1 MRTFPILAAALALL
15 AACDSTD
22 PTVPR
27 GEMHRVV
34 VLNGVG
40 QTGVTLL
47 SEAEPGSSV
56 HIPFTS
62 FDGAAMTVDG
72 PWAFTTSS
80 RASGDLLFIA
90 QLDAHTRQTV
100 TLPAASNPA
109 GVVREGNVAGLR
121 LFVAL
126 RDSAA
131 IARVEVPANGPA
143 EVVLMLGAGE
153 CPYDA
158 LVQPDAVWSLDANV
172 DCRGFYEPF
181 GVSRLIRL
189 DRTGPARDTVDLQGA
204 IGALRVFHTG
214 STTAHVFAP
223 GNYFDVPATVT
234 RVDLAARETNGQREI
249 PGHYGVAAT
258 VGLDGRLYVV
268 AAPYGGYLPA
278 VFVVDPATLAIAGG
292 SAQVLTASDGV
303 TPVRCDAATGHFDG
317 SILCVSN
324 TNGFATLH
332 AFALDGRERFRVQAG
347 TAAFDIAL
355 RGDLGGIASRQHP

>member
-1 MRTFPILAAALALL
+1 MRISSIATAATALL
-15 AACDSTD
+15 LGACDSTD
-22 PTVPR
+22 PIRPR
-27 GEMHRVV
+27 DEPRRVV

-47 SEAEPGSSV
+47 PHTESGSSV

-62 FDGAAMTVDG
+62 FDGAAMTVEG
-72 PWAFTTSS
+72 SRAFTTSS

-90 QLDAHTRQTV
+90 DLDAHTRRTV
-100 TLPAASNPA
+100 ALPAASNPA
-109 GVVREGNVAGLR
+109 GVVREDGVSPLR

-131 IARVEVPANGPA
+131 IASVHVPESEPA
-143 EVVLMLGAGE
+143 EISLLRGAGE
-153 CPYDA
+153 CPYDV
-158 LVQPDAVWSLDANV
+158 LVQATAIWSLDANV

-181 GVSRLIRL
+181 GHSRLIRL
-189 DRTGPARDTVDLQGA
+189 DRGSAVPDTVDLDGA
-204 IGALRVFHTG
+204 IGALRIFRTG
-214 STTAHVFAP
+214 ATTAHVFAP

-234 RVDLAARETNGQREI
+234 RVDLAARAADGQREI

-268 AAPYGGYLPA
+268 AAPYGGYAPT
-278 VFVVDPATLAIAGG
+278 VFIVDPGTMSVAGG
-292 SAQVLTASDGV
+292 AAQPLTASDGV
-303 TPVRCDAATGHFDG
+303 TPVHCDAATGDADG
-317 SILCVSN
+317 SIYCVSN
-324 TNGFATLH
+324 ANGFATLH

-355 RGDLGGIASRQHP
+355 RP

>member
-1 MRTFPILAAALALL
+1 MRTCPILAAALALL

-40 QTGVTLL
+40 QTGLTLL
-47 SEAEPGSSV
+47 SEAESGSSV

-72 PWAFTTSS
+72 RWTFTTSS

-90 QLDAHTRQTV
+90 DLDAHSQRTIP
-100 TLPAASNPA
+100 LPAASNPA
-109 GVVREGNVAGLR
+109 GVVRDRSFTGLK

-131 IARVEVPANGPA
+131 IAEVTVPATGA
-143 EVVLMLGAGE
+143 ATRSLMLGAGE

-158 LVQPDAVWSLDANV
+158 LVQPDALWSLDANV

-181 GVSRLIRL
+181 GVSRLIRFE
-189 DRTGPARDTVDLQGA
+189 RTGPARDTVDLEGA

-214 STTAHVFAP
+214 TTTAHVFAP

-234 RVDLAARETNGQREI
+234 RVDLDARATNGQREI

-268 AAPYGGYLPA
+268 AAPYGGYVPA
-278 VFVVDPATLAIAGG
+278 LFIVDPATLAIVGG
-292 SAQVLTASDGV
+292 AAQLLTASDGV
-303 TPVRCDAATGHFDG
+303 TPVRCDAATGYFDG
-317 SILCVSN
+317 SIFCVSN
-324 TNGFATLH
+324 TDGFATLH

-355 RGDLGGIASRQHP
+355 RADLGGIARWQHP